1 MHDLSQNKLEEINM
15 GSSSFEGVEA
25 SGVFQGVQQLLAVLG
40 VAGLVLDLGA
50 VNVMQASL
58 PKKVGIK
65 DAHDLS
71 VALIQPYLS
80 QPANSVSPIF
90 PFRSDIL
97 HKHAHFAWCELTS
110 FLWEHLLDEGWIF
123 KNEWKDSLDVIF
135 GDVLSLVP
143 FFKLRFFYF
152 ILTDNIG
159 AFSIKLWV
167 VDIVRISFFRVGW
180 AHNAININAVAALRQ
195 GLLFTKGWVYN
206 VLSSSV
212 GLYMLLALGIIG
224 DNITLRDQHFFI

>member
-97 HKHAHFAWCELTS
+97 HKHAHFA
-110 FLWEHLLDEGWIF
+110 
-123 KNEWKDSLDVIF
+123 
-135 GDVLSLVP
+135 
-143 FFKLRFFYF
+143 
-152 ILTDNIG
+152 
-159 AFSIKLWV
+159 
-167 VDIVRISFFRVGW
+167 
-180 AHNAININAVAALRQ
+180 
-195 GLLFTKGWVYN
+195 
-206 VLSSSV
+206 
-212 GLYMLLALGIIG
+212 
-224 DNITLRDQHFFI
+224 